1 MQGAGQGGMC
11 LVTEEVVESVEQQ
24 PGYSCHQRLEETC
37 HDSLVTVFS
46 PHQEEDCSEHYEKR
60 CQISFT
66 QEAATETLVTCYRP
80 ILKNCSGEGRTECR
94 TEYETSCSATY
105 PAPDSAPAP
114 ASCVKLPVSF
124 CGRGCVTAAGEEQCS
139 EKTTDVLR
147 EVPGQ
152 THNILNIE
160 SILTKSG

>member
-1 MQGAGQGGMC
+1 MTPC
-11 LVTEEVVESVEQQ
+11 
-24 PGYSCHQRLEETC
+24 C
-37 HDSLVTVFS
+37 
-46 PHQEEDCSEHYEKR
+46 
-60 CQISFT
+60 
-66 QEAATETLVTCYRP
+66 RP

-105 PAPDSAPAP
+105 PAPDSAPAPAP

-147 EVPGQ
+147 EVPGH
-152 THNILNIE
+152 THNILHIE

>member
-1 MQGAGQGGMC
+1 M
-11 LVTEEVVESVEQQ
+11 T
-24 PGYSCHQRLEETC
+24 P
-37 HDSLVTVFS
+37 
-46 PHQEEDCSEHYEKR
+46 CS
-60 CQISFT
+60 
-66 QEAATETLVTCYRP
+66 RP

-147 EVPGQ
+147 EVPGHTRYSKYWANPHKKWMIMVQ
-152 THNILNIE
+152 FQRRLA
-160 SILTKSG
+160 S

>member
-1 MQGAGQGGMC
+1 M
-11 LVTEEVVESVEQQ
+11 T
-24 PGYSCHQRLEETC
+24 P
-37 HDSLVTVFS
+37 
-46 PHQEEDCSEHYEKR
+46 CS
-60 CQISFT
+60 
-66 QEAATETLVTCYRP
+66 RP

-105 PAPDSAPAP
+105 PAPAADSAPAP

-147 EVPGQ
+147 EVPGH

-160 SILTKSG
+160 SNLTKVDDNGSISEETCELSPRQVCRPVTRLLPSLKPTKHCTQVNRARG

>member
-1 MQGAGQGGMC
+1 M
-11 LVTEEVVESVEQQ
+11 T
-24 PGYSCHQRLEETC
+24 P
-37 HDSLVTVFS
+37 
-46 PHQEEDCSEHYEKR
+46 CS
-60 CQISFT
+60 
-66 QEAATETLVTCYRP
+66 RP

-147 EVPGQ
+147 EVPGHTRYSKYWANPHKKRMIMVLTFRGDLRAEPPAGVQ
-152 THNILNIE
+152 TCHQTPAQPQAHQTLHTGE
-160 SILTKSG
+160 QDEGE

>member
-1 MQGAGQGGMC
+1 MVRKEKILFSEEGILFSDWSGRRGYCSVIGHLMPDTGWHSSSALGASRS
-11 LVTEEVVESVEQQ
+11 LA
-24 PGYSCHQRLEETC
+24 RADTC
-37 HDSLVTVFS
+37 
-46 PHQEEDCSEHYEKR
+46 
-60 CQISFT
+60 
-66 QEAATETLVTCYRP
+66 
-80 ILKNCSGEGRTECR
+80 
-94 TEYETSCSATY
+94 

-152 THNILNIE
+152 IHDILNIGP
-160 SILTKSG
+160 ILTKSG

>member
-1 MQGAGQGGMC
+1 M
-11 LVTEEVVESVEQQ
+11 T
-24 PGYSCHQRLEETC
+24 P
-37 HDSLVTVFS
+37 
-46 PHQEEDCSEHYEKR
+46 CS
-60 CQISFT
+60 
-66 QEAATETLVTCYRP
+66 RP

-105 PAPDSAPAP
+105 PAPDSAPAPAP

-147 EVPGQ
+147 EVPGH
-152 THNILNIE
+152 THDILNIE
-160 SILTKSG
+160 SILTKSQISNWQGGRSSHFFADRPWCAGELVCPYLQMAK

>member
-1 MQGAGQGGMC
+1 MTPC
-11 LVTEEVVESVEQQ
+11 
-24 PGYSCHQRLEETC
+24 C
-37 HDSLVTVFS
+37 
-46 PHQEEDCSEHYEKR
+46 
-60 CQISFT
+60 
-66 QEAATETLVTCYRP
+66 RP

-105 PAPDSAPAP
+105 PAPGPAP

-147 EVPGQ
+147 EVPG
-152 THNILNIE
+152 LNLNHPHKKRMIMVQFQRRLA
-160 SILTKSG
+160 S